1 MTINFPTLIISR
13 RPRHLGESWND
24 ARSWFGGK
32 PQLGEQAWA
41 RVGAQQRPLFFVA
54 QIDLPEVAR
63 EVQRF
68 VKMIYDFRQNPKKYL
83 TIKFELFK

>member
-13 RPRHLGESWND
+13 RPRHLGERWND

-54 QIDLPEVAR
+54 QIDLAEVAR

-68 VKMIYDFRQNPKKYL
+68 VKNDLRLPPESEEISDDQVRAV
-83 TIKFELFK
+83 